1 MTAPR
6 ERRPGQ
12 PEPRDVPKPRDMP
25 SPREGGGAATPL
37 MRRIFDWPFRAILAG
52 VVALGLSPMQL
63 TFLGLATNVVIG
75 WLLVQGYALLPGLLL
90 IPAGLFD
97 LLDGAVA
104 RLRGTAS
111 RFGAFTDAVF
121 DRVSDMILFSCTF
134 WMLSGQGQEL
144 EAALALATLVISLT
158 VSHIRAE
165 AEAAGISLSEG
176 VFQRMERYLAM
187 MIGLMFPGM
196 MLPMLVLLTVLGG
209 FTVLQRGWNAITRV
223 AEPAS
228 EGA

>member
-1 MTAPR
+1 MTAREDRRGDAAREMPR
-6 ERRPGQ
+6 
-12 PEPRDVPKPRDMP
+12 PRDMP
-25 SPREGGGAATPL
+25 PPREADGAAAPA
-37 MRRIFDWPFRAILAG
+37 MRRIFDWPFRAILAA
-52 VVALGLSPMQL
+52 VVALRLSPMQL

-75 WLLVQGYALLPGLLL
+75 WLLIEGQALLAGLLL

-111 RFGAFTDAVF
+111 RFGAFTDAVL
-121 DRVSDMILFSCTF
+121 DRVSDMILFGCLY
-134 WMLSGQGQEL
+134 WMLSGQGKEL

-165 AEAAGISLSEG
+165 AEAVGVSLSEG
-176 VFQRMERYLAM
+176 LFQRLERYLAM

-196 MLPMLVLLTVLGG
+196 LLPMLVLLTALGG
-209 FTVLQRGWNAITRV
+209 FTVIQRGWNALTR
-223 AEPAS
+223 APTAT
-228 EGA
+228 

>member
-6 ERRPGQ
+6 EDRRG
-12 PEPRDVPKPRDMP
+12 EAAAREIPRPRDMP
-25 SPREGGGAATPL
+25 PPREGDGAAAPA

-52 VVALGLSPMQL
+52 VVALRLSAMQL

-75 WLLVQGYALLPGLLL
+75 WLLVKGYGLVPGLLL

-111 RFGAFTDAVF
+111 RFGAFTDAVL
-121 DRVSDMILFSCTF
+121 DRVSDMILFGCTF
-134 WMLSGQGQEL
+134 WMLSGQGHRL
-144 EAALALATLVISLT
+144 EAGLALATLVISLT

-176 VFQRMERYLAM
+176 LFQRLERYIAM
-187 MIGLMFPGM
+187 VLGLIVPGM
-196 MLPMLVLLTVLGG
+196 LLPMLLLLTALGG
-209 FTVLQRGWNAITRV
+209 FTVLQRGWNALTRAV
-223 AEPAS
+223 GPRPEAT
-228 EGA
+228 